1 MFMVMI
7 EVNVDL
13 KGPDLL
19 DFSHKPIQFTQNECF
34 VTISEPEYNQ
44 HSEKKH
50 KKDKKK
56 KDKKSKKRKD
66 KKLFDGY
73 GSEQ

>member
-1 MFMVMI
+1 MVMI

-34 VTISEPEYNQ
+34 VTISEPEDN
-44 HSEKKH
+44 
-50 KKDKKK
+50 
-56 KDKKSKKRKD
+56 
-66 KKLFDGY
+66 
-73 GSEQ
+73 